1 MCEPVKVMIKP
12 TPISGFPE
20 WLPAQRLIEQRYID
34 TIRRVYELYGYTSL
48 ETSAVEKVSVLK
60 AKGEVDKEIYA
71 IGRLQGEP
79 QAEWEMALHFDLTVP
94 FARYVGQNYGN
105 LHFPFKRYQIQ
116 KVWRGERPQEGR
128 FREFYQA
135 DIDVIAEDA
144 LPLQFDAEMPAI
156 IHEVFQKLGIRAQ
169 IRVNNRKLLKGY
181 YSACQIP
188 DEQLTAVLRE
198 ADKLEK
204 IGESGVEK
212 SLRQL
217 GLAEATIAKC
227 LTLSKIKGD
236 RNAVLSQL
244 KDLKSELP
252 DGDNSQ
258 LFAQGISELEFI
270 ARELDYIPSE
280 NLIFDLGIVRGLDY
294 YTGTI
299 YETCLPDYPT
309 LGSICS
315 GGRYDNL
322 ASEFINRKLPGV
334 GISIGLSRL
343 LAHLFKCGAENSQ
356 RQCPTEYLITWPEEA
371 LRPACLQIARYL
383 RQHGI
388 AAEVYHEPQSLKKQV
403 RYADRRGI
411 PQVIFP
417 HLWTPE
423 EQTVEVKN
431 LADGTQKTVQLSSLV
446 NS

>member
-1 MCEPVKVMIKP
+1 MIKP

-20 WLPAQRLIEQRYID
+20 WLPAQRLIEQHYLD

-48 ETSAVEKVSVLK
+48 ETSAVEKVNVLE

-79 QAEWEMALHFDLTVP
+79 QKRWEMALHFDLTVP
-94 FARYVGQNYGN
+94 FARYVGQNYGS

-135 DIDVIAEDA
+135 DIDVIAEDT

-156 IHEVFQKLGIRAQ
+156 IHEVFQKLNIRAQ
-169 IRVNNRKLLKGY
+169 IRVNNRKILKGY
-181 YSACQIP
+181 CAACGLAEEMIIP
-188 DEQLTAVLRE
+188 VLRE
-198 ADKLEK
+198 VDKLEK
-204 IGESGVEK
+204 IGENGV
-212 SLRQL
+212 RQA
-217 GLAEATIAKC
+217 LANIGVGEELAQRC
-227 LTLSKIKGD
+227 LALSKIKGD
-236 RNAVLSQL
+236 RAEVLKQARALAEQL
-244 KDLKSELP
+244 PEGEARQLYEQGLSEM
-252 DGDNSQ
+252 
-258 LFAQGISELEFI
+258 EFI
-270 ARELDYIPSE
+270 AHELDYIPAES
-280 NLIFDLGIVRGLDY
+280 LTFDLGIVRGLDY

-299 YETCLPDYPT
+299 YETTLPDYPE

-322 ASEFINRKLPGV
+322 ASEFINRRLPGV

-343 LAHLFKCGAENSQ
+343 LAHLFKCGAEAGK
-356 RQCPTEYLITWPEEA
+356 RECPTQYLVCWPEEA
-371 LRPACLQIARYL
+371 MRPACLQIARFL
-383 RQHGI
+383 RQHDVATEI
-388 AAEVYHEPQSLKKQV
+388 YHEPQALKKQV

-423 EQTVEVKN
+423 QQMVEVKN
-431 LADGTQKTVQLSSLV
+431 LADGNQVTLSLPELVQR
-446 NS
+446 

>member
-1 MCEPVKVMIKP
+1 MIKP

-34 TIRRVYELYGYTSL
+34 TIRRVYELYGYTNL
-48 ETSAVEKVSVLK
+48 ETSAVEKVNVLE

-71 IGRLQGEP
+71 IARLQGEP
-79 QAEWEMALHFDLTVP
+79 HSKWEMALHFDLTVP

-135 DIDVIAEDA
+135 DIDVIAEEQ

-156 IHEVFQKLGIRAQ
+156 IHEVFKRLNIRAQ

-181 YSACQIP
+181 YAACGIGE
-188 DEQLTAVLRE
+188 EQLIPVLRE
-198 ADKLEK
+198 VDKLEK
-204 IGESGVEK
+204 IGPSGVTQ
-212 SLRQL
+212 SLTNL
-217 GLAEATIAKC
+217 NVPE
-227 LTLSKIKGD
+227 
-236 RNAVLSQL
+236 NV
-244 KDLKSELP
+244 
-252 DGDNSQ
+252 
-258 LFAQGISELEFI
+258 ISRCLEFANLKGQRAQVLQRAQALGAELNQDENRHLFEQGLQELRFI
-270 ARELDYIPSE
+270 DSELDYIPEES
-280 NLIFDLGIVRGLDY
+280 LVFDLGIVRGLDY

-299 YETCLPDYPT
+299 YETALPDYPA

-343 LAHLFKCGAENSQ
+343 LAHLFKCAAENGQS
-356 RQCPTEYLITWPEEA
+356 QCPTQYLITWPEEA
-371 LRPACLQIARYL
+371 LRPACLQIARFL
-383 RQHGI
+383 REHDLATEI
-388 AAEVYHEPQSLKKQV
+388 YHEPQALKKQV
-403 RYADRRGI
+403 RYADRKGI

-417 HLWTPE
+417 HLYTPE
-423 EQTVEVKN
+423 EGLVEVKD
-431 LADGTQKTVQLSSLV
+431 LASGAQETIKLSELVQR
-446 NS
+446 

>member
-1 MCEPVKVMIKP
+1 MIKP

-34 TIRRVYELYGYTSL
+34 TIRRVYELHGYTSV
-48 ETSAVEKVSVLK
+48 ETPAVERVKVLE
-60 AKGEVDKEIYA
+60 AKGEVDKEIYG
-71 IGRLQGEP
+71 IGRIQGEP
-79 QAEWEMALHFDLTVP
+79 PKDWEMALHFDLTVP

-105 LHFPFKRYQIQ
+105 LNFPFKRYQIQ

-135 DIDVIAEDA
+135 DIDVIGEDT

-156 IHEVFQKLGIRAQ
+156 IHEVFQKLNIRAQ

-181 YSACQIP
+181 YAASNVADELIIP
-188 DEQLTAVLRE
+188 ALRE
-198 ADKLEK
+198 VDKLEK
-204 IGESGVEK
+204 IGADGV
-212 SLRQL
+212 RQTLHKL
-217 GLAEATIAKC
+217 GLEDATIDQC
-227 LTLSKIKGD
+227 LAFANLKGE
-236 RNAVLSQL
+236 RLGVLEQARAL
-244 KDLKSELP
+244 GQGLP
-252 DGDNSQ
+252 EGEGR
-258 LFAQGISELEFI
+258 LMFEQGIAEMELL
-270 ARELDYIPSE
+270 ARELDYIPTE
-280 NLIFDLGIVRGLDY
+280 NLVFDLGIVRGLDY

-299 YETCLPDYPT
+299 YETCLPDYPM

-343 LAHLFKCGAENSQ
+343 LAHLFKCGSETSK
-356 RQCPTEYLITWPEEA
+356 RSCPTQYLITWPEEGMR
-371 LRPACLQIARYL
+371 LACLTIARYL
-383 RQHGI
+383 RQHNI
-388 AAEVYHEPQSLKKQV
+388 AAEVFHEPQALKKQV

-411 PQVIFP
+411 PAVIFP

-423 EQTVEVKN
+423 EQLVEVKN
-431 LADGTQKTVQLSSLV
+431 LSDGTQQTLPLSNLV
-446 NS
+446 SQCP

>member
-1 MCEPVKVMIKP
+1 MIKP

-48 ETSAVEKVSVLK
+48 ETPAVERVSVLE
-60 AKGEVDKEIYA
+60 AKGEVDKEIYG
-71 IGRLQGEP
+71 IGRLQGEA
-79 QAEWEMALHFDLTVP
+79 QQDWEMALHFDLTVP
-94 FARYVGQNYGN
+94 FARYVGQNYGS
-105 LHFPFKRYQIQ
+105 LHLPFKRYQIQ

-135 DIDVIAEDA
+135 DIDVIAEDS
-144 LPLQFDAEMPAI
+144 LPLHFDAEMPAI
-156 IHEVFQKLGIRAQ
+156 IHEVFQRLGIRAQ
-169 IRVNNRKLLKGY
+169 IRINNRKILKGY
-181 YSACQIP
+181 YSACQVP
-188 DEQLTAVLRE
+188 EEQLIAVLRE

-204 IGESGVEK
+204 IGEDGVK
-212 SLRQL
+212 ASLLKL
-217 GLAEATIAKC
+217 GLQEDIIGKC
-227 LTLSKIKGD
+227 LALSKLKG
-236 RNAVLSQL
+236 NCLSVLQRL
-244 KDLKSELP
+244 SELKTDLP
-252 DGDNSQ
+252 TDSNSQ
-258 LFAQGISELEFI
+258 MLEQGISELEFI
-270 ARELDYIPSE
+270 AKELDYIPEE

-299 YETCLPDYPT
+299 YETTLPDYPI

-343 LAHLFKCGAENSQ
+343 LSHLFKCGAESST
-356 RQCPTEYLITWPEEA
+356 RQCPTEYLITWPEPSM
-371 LRPACLQIARYL
+371 RPACLQIARYL
-383 RQHGI
+383 RQHNI
-388 AAEVYHEPQSLKKQV
+388 PTEIYHEPQALKKQV

-417 HLWTPE
+417 HQWTPE
-423 EQTVEVKN
+423 EQMIEVKS
-431 LADGTQKTVQLSSLV
+431 LADGTQQTVHISSLTQD
-446 NS
+446 

>member
-1 MCEPVKVMIKP
+1 MVKVMIKP

-20 WLPAQRLIEQRYID
+20 WLPAQRLIEQHYID
-34 TIRRVYELYGYTSL
+34 TIRRVYELYGYTGL
-48 ETSAVEKVSVLK
+48 ETPAVERVSVLE
-60 AKGEVDKEIYA
+60 AKGEVDKEIYG

-79 QAEWEMALHFDLTVP
+79 QADWEMALHFDLTVP
-94 FARYVGQNYGN
+94 FARYVGQNYGSLN
-105 LHFPFKRYQIQ
+105 FPFKRYQIQ

-135 DIDVIAEDA
+135 DIDVIAEES
-144 LPLQFDAEMPAI
+144 LPMQFDAEMPAI

-181 YSACQIP
+181 YSACHIP
-188 DEQLTAVLRE
+188 EEQLTAVLRE
-198 ADKLEK
+198 VDKLEK
-204 IGESGVEK
+204 IGESGVRK
-212 SLRQL
+212 SLLQL
-217 GLAEATIAKC
+217 GLTEETITKC
-227 LTLSKIKGD
+227 LALSKLKGE
-236 RNAVLSQL
+236 RSEVLRRLNALLQ
-244 KDLKSELP
+244 ELP
-252 DGDNSQ
+252 DDENRRF
-258 LFAQGISELEFI
+258 FAQGISELEFI
-270 ARELDYIPSE
+270 ARELDYIPSD

-299 YETCLPDYPT
+299 YETALPDYPA

-322 ASEFINRKLPGV
+322 ASEFINRRLPGV

-343 LAHLFKCGAENSQ
+343 LAHLFKCGAENGK

-383 RQHGI
+383 RQHNVS
-388 AAEVYHEPQSLKKQV
+388 AEIYHEPQSLKKQV

-431 LADGTQKTVQLSSLV
+431 LADGTQQTLPLSSLV
-446 NS
+446 QH